1 MIDTPPL
8 GAAGVGPASATRT
21 RDRDWHVVAPSVF
34 LVLVLA
40 ALVLLPF
47 VNASNVQLAHK
58 YTRGFAEPARAAV
71 TDIHVAL
78 ALEGSLLGDFAESR
92 DSTVLRRYREAARQE
107 EAGTRKLAPLVP
119 RLGAAVRARFAEMER
134 TQEAW
139 HRLIERGLA
148 SPGPRGARA
157 HLEGDAYEDVAA
169 GRGAAGPGD
178 RRRGG
183 AHAERD
189 HRRGA
194 HAPARGRRAG
204 PARPRRA
211 PAWWSGS
218 RAGLHVYAVAIEQRG
233 EQLREAVE
241 GRERL
246 MRGISHDIRTRCTP
260 STGHAQLL
268 QDDILGP
275 LSAGQRDSVARM
287 RRGVRSVL
295 TLVGDLLELSRAEA
309 GRAAHHAARGRPR
322 AAAARG
328 SSRSTRARPT
338 PPGHRLAAEC
348 AGVDGAVLTDAERVR
363 QVLGNLLSNAVKYT
377 PRGGAITVRLA
388 RRERPDAPR
397 RGEWMVIDVLDTGTG
412 VPEQMIASIF
422 EEFSRLP
429 MHAEQPGVG
438 LGLAIARRIAG
449 LLGGDLTVQNARSGS
464 GRVLHAVAARDPGG
478 VSDPP
483 AGAAPRRRWAAAP
496 VPGPRARRRCDTDG
510 RGPAQGSGG
519 RPAAVTLAPSVHHA

>member
-1 MIDTPPL
+1 
-8 GAAGVGPASATRT
+8 
-21 RDRDWHVVAPSVF
+21 VVAPSVF

-157 HLEGDAYEDVAA
+157 HLEGDAYENVLLAA
-169 GRGAAGPGD
+169 AQLDLAIADEMDRTQRGIID
-178 RRRGG
+178 
-183 AHAERD
+183 AERT
-189 HRRGA
+189 HRRVAVLLALLGLAGA
-194 HAPARGRRAG
+194 GVVVWLARR
-204 PARPRRA
+204 
-211 PAWWSGS
+211 
-218 RAGLHVYAVAIEQRG
+218 LHVYAVTIEQRG

-246 MRGISHDIRTRCTP
+246 MRGISHDIRNP
-260 STGHAQLL
+260 LHAIDGHAQLL

-309 GRAAHHAARGRPR
+309 GELRITRREVDLVPLLHEIIAEHEGAAHAA
-322 AAAARG
+322 
-328 SSRSTRARPT
+328 
-338 PPGHRLAAEC
+338 GHRLAAEC
-348 AGVDGAVLTDAERVR
+348 ADVDGGVVTDAERVR

-388 RRERPDAPR
+388 RRERPGAPR
-397 RGEWMVIDVLDTGTG
+397 PGDWMVIDVLDTGTG

-429 MHAEQPGVG
+429 MHAEHPGVG

-464 GRVLHAVAARDPGG
+464 GACFTLWL
-478 VSDPP
+478 P
-483 AGAAPRRRWAAAP
+483 AT
-496 VPGPRARRRCDTDG
+496 RAE
-510 RGPAQGSGG
+510 
-519 RPAAVTLAPSVHHA
+519 

>member
-1 MIDTPPL
+1 MIDTPPP
-8 GAAGVGPASATRT
+8 GAAPIAPASDTRT
-21 RDRDWHVVAPSVF
+21 RDRDWHVVAPSAF

-47 VNASNVQLAHK
+47 VNAANVRRARE
-58 YTRGFAEPARAAV
+58 YTREVAEPGRAAV
-71 TDIHVAL
+71 TRLHVAL
-78 ALEGSLLGDFAESR
+78 ALQGSLLGDFAESR
-92 DSTVLRRYREAARQE
+92 DSTTLRRYRVAVVQEDSATRNLARLVPQLGEAAR
-107 EAGTRKLAPLVP
+107 A
-119 RLGAAVRARFAEMER
+119 RLGEMER

-157 HLEGDAYEDVAA
+157 HLEGAAYEDVVLAVA
-169 GRGAAGPGD
+169 QLDLAIADEVERTQSGIMD
-178 RRRGG
+178 
-183 AHAERD
+183 AERA
-189 HRRGA
+189 HRSVAVVLALLGLA
-194 HAPARGRRAG
+194 GTGVVVWLARR
-204 PARPRRA
+204 
-211 PAWWSGS
+211 
-218 RAGLHVYAVAIEQRG
+218 LHVYAVAIEQRG

-246 MRGISHDIRTRCTP
+246 MRGISHDIKNP
-260 STGHAQLL
+260 LHAIDGHAQLL

-275 LSAGQRDSVARM
+275 LTPGQRDSVARI

-309 GRAAHHAARGRPR
+309 GQLRITRREVDLVPLLREVIAEHEGAAHAA
-322 AAAARG
+322 
-328 SSRSTRARPT
+328 
-338 PPGHRLAAEC
+338 GHRLAAEC
-348 AGVDGAVLTDAERVR
+348 TGVDGAVLTDAERVR

-464 GRVLHAVAARDPGG
+464 GACFTLWL
-478 VSDPP
+478 P
-483 AGAAPRRRWAAAP
+483 AT
-496 VPGPRARRRCDTDG
+496 RAE
-510 RGPAQGSGG
+510 
-519 RPAAVTLAPSVHHA
+519 